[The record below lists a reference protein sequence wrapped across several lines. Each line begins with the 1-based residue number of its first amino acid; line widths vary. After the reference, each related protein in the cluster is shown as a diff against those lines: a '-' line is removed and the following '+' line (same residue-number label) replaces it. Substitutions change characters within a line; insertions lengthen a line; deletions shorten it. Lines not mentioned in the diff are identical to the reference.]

1 MQSGGRKIEERDLPP
16 MSRSAKLAIWAV
28 ASASLMVVGAL
39 GPWAKALG
47 GFVSVSGTDGDGT
60 VVLIAGLVVVG
71 IVALMR
77 RKKRVWMVVVG
88 LLAAVIGAFT
98 SIYDLAN
105 IKSVVDSSSGMATVG
120 WGLWLDAIASVSGVL
135 ALLVLAR
142 VKPAVRSQRDNPPVL
157 DPDTTSTELGS
168 HG

>member
-1 MQSGGRKIEERDLPP
+1 MASNDVQSGGWRIEKAGRSST
-16 MSRSAKLAIWAV
+16 SRSAKLAIWAV
-28 ASASLMVVGAL
+28 ASAGLMVVGAL

-71 IVALMR
+71 IVALMLR
-77 RKKRVWMVVVG
+77 RKRLWMVVIS

-120 WGLWLDAIASVSGVL
+120 WGLWLDAIASMSAVL
-135 ALLVLAR
+135 ALLVLAGA
-142 VKPAVRSQRDNPPVL
+142 KPTVQNDPINPGERG
-157 DPDTTSTELGS
+157 TTHATR
-168 HG
+168 